1 MDDPRNRDAKH
12 RWGRHSCLSLSFCL
26 CIFFIGASVIRAAET
41 TGIQASDTGIKHS
54 FLVCGAVTA
63 VIGEDSKPSA
73 TYAYSTRDGYILP
86 NGNLLLAVSKSKEF
100 PGGGIIEYSF
110 DGKENLFL
118 WKGTQSEVN
127 SAQDVG
133 DGHIVTTEAG
143 PKPRLLEMDRAGKTL
158 VEFPLQ
164 CQAGNAH
171 METRMSRKLA
181 SGNYLVPHLLDK
193 VVREYT
199 PQGKVVAEFK
209 TPEEPKESWPF
220 TAIRLGNGNTL
231 IACTHGNLV
240 IEVDNAGKEVWRLT
254 NDDLPTP
261 LLKDACGV
269 QRLANGNT
277 VITSYG
283 AGKADEVKMLEVTP
297 QKKLVWTYK
306 SGLAHG
312 VHEFQILTTNGKA
325 EPTAMK

>member
-1 MDDPRNRDAKH
+1 MK
-12 RWGRHSCLSLSFCL
+12 
-26 CIFFIGASVIRAAET
+26 RAAIILMLL
-41 TGIQASDTGIKHS
+41 GALGAMADDAGVQVSDTGIKHS
-54 FLVCGAVTA
+54 FLVCGATTA
-63 VIGEDSKPSA
+63 IIGEDNAVAASFP
-73 TYAYSTRDGYILP
+73 YNTRDGYVLP
-86 NGNLLLAVSKSKEF
+86 SGNLLLAVSKSKEF
-100 PGGGIIEYSF
+100 PGGGIVEITR
-110 DGKENLFL
+110 DGKVVFS
-118 WKGTQSEVN
+118 WKGSQSEVN

-143 PKPRLLEMDRAGKTL
+143 PKPRLLEIDRAGKTL
-158 VEFPLQ
+158 IEFPLQ
-164 CQAGNAH
+164 CQAANAH
-171 METRMSRKLA
+171 METRMSRKLP

-199 PQGKVVAEFK
+199 PTGKVVAEFK

-220 TAIRLGNGNTL
+220 TAIRLANGNTL

-240 IEVDNAGKEVWRLT
+240 IEVDKAGKEVWRLT
-254 NDDLPTP
+254 NDDLPIP

-297 QKKLVWTYK
+297 QKKLAWTYK

-325 EPTAMK
+325 EPAPAMK

>member
-1 MDDPRNRDAKH
+1 MKRAIILML
-12 RWGRHSCLSLSFCL
+12 LSAF
-26 CIFFIGASVIRAAET
+26 GAVADEPGVQI
-41 TGIQASDTGIKHS
+41 SDTGIKHS
-54 FLVCGAVTA
+54 FLVCGATTA
-63 VIGEDSKPSA
+63 LIGEDSAVSA
-73 TYAYSTRDGYILP
+73 SFPYNTRDGYVLP
-86 NGNLLLAVSKSKEF
+86 SGNLLLAVSKSKDF
-100 PGGGIIEYSF
+100 PGGGIIEVSR
-110 DGKENLFL
+110 DGKIPFS
-118 WKGTQSEVN
+118 WKGSQSEVN

-143 PKPRLLEMDRAGKTL
+143 PKPRLLEIDRSGKTL
-158 VEFPLQ
+158 IEFPLQ
-164 CQAGNAH
+164 CQSVNAH
-171 METRMSRKLA
+171 METRMSRKLV

-193 VVREYT
+193 AVREYT
-199 PQGKVVAEFK
+199 PAGKVVAEFK
-209 TPEEPKESWPF
+209 TPDEPKESWPF

-240 IEVDNAGKEVWRLT
+240 IEVDKDGKEVWRLT
-254 NDDLPTP
+254 NEDLPAP

-325 EPTAMK
+325 EPAAMK